1 MDFYELVHKRKS
13 CRKYTEENVELST
26 VKKILDTGRLAPSWK
41 NSQCWEFIII
51 NDKNMIKKL
60 GNAIGNNPNQNVYE
74 NVPYVIIMCAHPEKS
89 GSIDGKE
96 YYMLDCGIAFEHIC
110 LAASAEGLGTCWV
123 GLFNE
128 EKVKKLLNI
137 PDTVRVVALSP
148 LGYPDG
154 ELSAKPRQELENIIH
169 YNSWK

>member
-89 GSIDGKE
+89 GRIG
-96 YYMLDCGIAFEHIC
+96 
-110 LAASAEGLGTCWV
+110 
-123 GLFNE
+123 
-128 EKVKKLLNI
+128 LNI
-137 PDTVRVVALSP
+137 LKNFCS
-148 LGYPDG
+148 L
-154 ELSAKPRQELENIIH
+154 
-169 YNSWK
+169 